1 MMKSGDRLRYN
12 AYGSFLKEKF
22 GCRVYKVSVDG
33 GFTCP
38 NRDGTIATGGCI
50 YCNNASFRPPSAD
63 RISSV
68 AAQIEAGVAYL
79 RKRYRAEKFI
89 AYFQPFTNTH
99 APLDVLAPLYETAL
113 SHHDVIGL
121 SIGTRPDCI
130 DEAKIAYLERLAAR
144 AFVTVEYGL
153 QSIHDS
159 TLKRINRGHDVQC
172 WINAME
178 RTRNRGIW
186 LCTHLILGFP
196 WESREQMLQGAEFL
210 SGKGVN
216 FLKLHHLHVTRDTE
230 LARMYHDRPFP
241 LLSLEEYANLI
252 VDFVLRLD
260 TEIYIERLFGSAP
273 ENELIAPVWGKS
285 KAEIRRCIDQTF
297 ILRDARQGMHL
308 FGRPYGT

>member
-130 DEAKIAYLERLAAR
+130 DEAKIAYLETGRQSFRDRGVRAAVHPRLHPETHQQGSR
-144 AFVTVEYGL
+144 CSVL
-153 QSIHDS
+153 D
-159 TLKRINRGHDVQC
+159 QC
-172 WINAME
+172 DGAYPQP
-178 RTRNRGIW
+178 GIW

-196 WESREQMLQGAEFL
+196 GSPASRCCRGGVSFRQRSEFPQAA
-210 SGKGVN
+210 SPACDPG
-216 FLKLHHLHVTRDTE
+216 HRTC
-230 LARMYHDRPFP
+230 RMYHDRPFP
-241 LLSLEEYANLI
+241 LLSLE
-252 VDFVLRLD
+252 
-260 TEIYIERLFGSAP
+260 
-273 ENELIAPVWGKS
+273 
-285 KAEIRRCIDQTF
+285 
-297 ILRDARQGMHL
+297 
-308 FGRPYGT
+308 GTQI